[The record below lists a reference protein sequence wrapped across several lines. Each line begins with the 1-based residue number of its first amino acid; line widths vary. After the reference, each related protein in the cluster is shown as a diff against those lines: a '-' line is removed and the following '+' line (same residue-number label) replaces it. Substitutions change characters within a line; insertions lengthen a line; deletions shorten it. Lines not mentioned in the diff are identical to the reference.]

1 MCGADQASGYD
12 HQGVHQ
18 MMISSMK
25 RAAAAAALSVTV
37 ASFGFGA
44 RADESGDANTILKAM
59 SDYVTSQKSITA
71 AFNTDI
77 EAVTPELQKIQFA
90 SSGEVQL
97 IRPDKIHA
105 SRTGGYTNVEL
116 FFDGKTFAVE
126 DKKGNVYAQAE
137 APGSVD
143 QLIDKLRGELGV
155 DMPGADIL
163 LSNPYAVLSADVM
176 DAKHIGRGVIN
187 GVECEHLAFRNL
199 DTDWQ
204 IWIEV
209 GAKPIP
215 RKFVITSKAV
225 TSGPQY
231 TLLITDWKTDAPIAA
246 DAFEL
251 HAPAGAKKVEF
262 KELSDIDEVPPGIV
276 KGGKQ

>member
-1 MCGADQASGYD
+1 MRN
-12 HQGVHQ
+12 
-18 MMISSMK
+18 SSMK
-25 RAAAAAALSVTV
+25 RFAAAAALGVAVAAFSVC
-37 ASFGFGA
+37 A
-44 RADESGDANTILKAM
+44 RADENGEANAILKAM
-59 SDYVTSQKSITA
+59 SDYLASQKSITA

-77 EAVTPELQKIQFA
+77 EAVTPELQKIQFT

-97 IRPDKIHA
+97 VRPDKLHA

-126 DKKGNVYAQAE
+126 DKKGNAYAQAE
-137 APGSVD
+137 APGSID

-155 DMPGADIL
+155 DIPGADIL
-163 LSNPYAVLSADVM
+163 VSNPYAALSEDVM

-187 GVECEHLAFRNL
+187 GVECEHLAFRDL

-215 RKFVITSKAV
+215 HKFVITSKAV
-225 TSGPQY
+225 TGGPQY

-251 HAPAGAKKVEF
+251 HAPPGAKKVEF
-262 KELSDIDEVPPGIV
+262 KDLSDIDEVPPGIV
-276 KGGKQ
+276 KGGKK

>member
-1 MCGADQASGYD
+1 
-12 HQGVHQ
+12 
-18 MMISSMK
+18 MMISGMK
-25 RAAAAAALSVTV
+25 RFASAAALSLAL
-37 ASFGFGA
+37 ASFGTGA
-44 RADESGDANTILKAM
+44 RADDSGDANAILKAM
-59 SDYVTSQKSITA
+59 SDYLTSQKSITA

-90 SSGEVQL
+90 GSGEVQL
-97 IRPDKIHA
+97 IRPDKLHM

-116 FFDGKTFAVE
+116 FFDGRNFAVE
-126 DKKGNVYAQAE
+126 NKKGNTYAQTE
-137 APGSVD
+137 AQGSID
-143 QLIDKLRGELGV
+143 QLVDKLRDQLGV
-155 DMPGADIL
+155 DLPGADLL

-231 TLLITDWKTDAPIAA
+231 TLLVTDWKTDAPIAE
-246 DAFEL
+246 DAFVL
-251 HAPAGAKKVEF
+251 HAPEGAKKVEF
-262 KELSDIDEVPPGIV
+262 KDLSDIDEVPPGIV
-276 KGGKQ
+276 KGGKK

>member
-1 MCGADQASGYD
+1 M
-12 HQGVHQ
+12 V
-18 MMISSMK
+18 ISSMK
-25 RAAAAAALSVTV
+25 RLVAAAAASVAL
-37 ASFGFGA
+37 ALFGA
-44 RADESGDANTILKAM
+44 GVRADESGDANAILKAM
-59 SDYVTSQKSITA
+59 SDYLTSQKSITA

-90 SSGEVQL
+90 GSGEVQL
-97 IRPDKIHA
+97 IRPDKLHM

-116 FFDGKTFAVE
+116 FFDGRNFAVE
-126 DKKGNVYAQAE
+126 NKKGNTYAQTVAQ
-137 APGSVD
+137 GSIDQLVD
-143 QLIDKLRGELGV
+143 QLRDHLGV
-155 DMPGADIL
+155 DLPGADLL

-204 IWIEV
+204 IWIEA

-225 TSGPQY
+225 TGGPQY
-231 TLLITDWKTDAPIAA
+231 TLLITDWKTDAPIPE
-246 DAFEL
+246 DAFAL

-262 KELSDIDEVPPGIV
+262 KDLSDVDEVPPGVV
-276 KGGKQ
+276 KGGKK

>member
-1 MCGADQASGYD
+1 MRFSR
-12 HQGVHQ
+12 
-18 MMISSMK
+18 MK
-25 RAAAAAALSVTV
+25 HFAAAAALSVAV
-37 ASFGFGA
+37 ASFGVGS
-44 RADESGDANTILKAM
+44 RADESGDANAILKAM
-59 SDYVTSQKSITA
+59 SDYLTSQKSITA

-97 IRPDKIHA
+97 IRPDRLHA

-116 FFDGKTFAVE
+116 FFDGRTFAVE
-126 DKKGNVYAQAE
+126 DKKGNAYAEAE
-137 APGSVD
+137 APGSID

-155 DMPGADIL
+155 DIPGADIL
-163 LSNPYAVLSADVM
+163 LSNPYAVLSEDVM
-176 DAKHIGRGVIN
+176 DAKYIGRGVIN
-187 GVECEHLAFRNL
+187 GVECEHLAFRDL

-225 TSGPQY
+225 TGGPQY
-231 TLLITDWKTDAPIAA
+231 TLLVTDWKTDAPIAA

-262 KELSDIDEVPPGIV
+262 KDLSDIDEVPPGIV
-276 KGGKQ
+276 KGGKK

>member
-1 MCGADQASGYD
+1 
-12 HQGVHQ
+12 
-18 MMISSMK
+18 MMIRSMK
-25 RAAAAAALSVTV
+25 RAAAVAALSVTV

-44 RADESGDANTILKAM
+44 RADESGDANGILEAM

-204 IWIEV
+204 IWIDV

-262 KELSDIDEVPPGIV
+262 KDLSDIDEVPPEIV
-276 KGGKQ
+276 KGGKK